1 MIAGLRK
8 ATEADT
14 KPGAEVL
21 VRCVLSGDGMAT
33 TRYDADGGLGML
45 VPDTAALLANLGAQA
60 QIDRLTHEIAR
71 LRALVKDAY
80 EEGWQDA
87 IWSAEAVNAEDVQW
101 SLDPGPESLAQ
112 HWHGSDTRT
121 ALETP

>member
-21 VRCVLSGDGMAT
+21 VRCILSGDGMAT
-33 TRYDADGGLGML
+33 TRYDADGDLDML
-45 VPDTAALLANLGAQA
+45 VPDTAALLVNLGAQA

-71 LRALVKDAY
+71 LRALVKSAY
-80 EEGWQDA
+80 EEGWETGVGSSECCGVGMLNDA
-87 IWSAEAVNAEDVQW
+87 EFASGALGECWDE
-101 SLDPGPESLAQ
+101 
-112 HWHGSDTRT
+112 SDTRT